1 MQYTSKKKQAGFTL
15 IELVVV
21 IAILAILAAF
31 ALPRFAQL
39 SEQAHQSSIQ
49 ATAGALSAGVALV
62 KAQWVTNGTTGAVA
76 AVEGFGN
83 DNVAVNAEG
92 WATSTNGTTGAPN
105 ANRCLQVWNGL
116 LQSNA
121 PVAATTNA
129 ADTEYLV
136 GLSGDD
142 CEYEYLAD
150 GQGSTIVYDTDNGD
164 IVTTIN

>member
-1 MQYTSKKKQAGFTL
+1 M
-15 IELVVV
+15 
-21 IAILAILAAF
+21 
-31 ALPRFAQL
+31 
-39 SEQAHQSSIQ
+39 
-49 ATAGALSAGVALV
+49 
-62 KAQWVTNGTTGAVA
+62 TNGTTGAVA

-142 CEYEYLAD
+142 CEYEYLSD